1 MRIDSSDEE
10 LVAMFEWACDR
21 ALRWAHPAGSRGPLN
36 VDERQPSG
44 TGEGVY
50 LPSYWAGYAHRSGF
64 YLRDFVHQLPGAHLL
79 GLDEANLAMLRCFAA
94 SATEEHG
101 HRPVW
106 AFNFDG
112 SYLAI
117 DYRGPDAFV
126 REAPA
131 GYELVEAGAVAY
143 RWTGDRAY
151 VDDPVLWDYYR
162 RAVELPPT
170 AMGASIFEGTATYNE
185 QDAEPLA
192 VAGDG
197 VAARY
202 AAFLAMA
209 ELSRTR
215 GLDGEDYE
223 RRAADLRR
231 HFASEWT
238 GVRGFTR
245 DGTPVTGWGMES
257 SWFPALK
264 RLTADDDLLDHID
277 AQAGG
282 PGRPHNVEAWT
293 YLPDTFFRHG
303 RPEAAWRWMREIY
316 ASREGEH
323 VAGGRNGDYPEVS
336 FTLVSQVVEG
346 LLGVRPYGSAIA
358 TEPSLPAGVDW
369 LAVSGIPVGGGSV
382 AVRHEGGTTT
392 LTNLSD
398 HVTYTWT
405 AGGRTRRVPPGAT
418 LTARRTGTA

>member
-1 MRIDSSDEE
+1 MRIDSSNEE

-21 ALRWAHPAGSRGPLN
+21 ALRWAHPAGSRGPVD
-36 VDERQPSG
+36 VDERRPEG

-50 LPSYWAGYAHRSGF
+50 LASYWAGYAHRSGF

-79 GLDEANLAMLRCFAA
+79 GLHEANLTMLRLFAA

-101 HRPVW
+101 RRPVW

-117 DYRGPDAFV
+117 DYRGPGDFV
-126 REAPA
+126 REVPA
-131 GYELVEAGAVAY
+131 VYELVEAGAVGH
-143 RWTGDRAY
+143 RWTGERAY

-162 RAVELPPT
+162 HAIELPPT
-170 AMGASIFEGTATYNE
+170 AMGTSIFEGTASYNE
-185 QDAEPLA
+185 LEGEPLA

-209 ELSRTR
+209 ELSRAR
-215 GLDGEDYE
+215 GLDGDDYL
-223 RRAADLRR
+223 RRAAELRDW
-231 HFASEWT
+231 FAAEWT
-238 GVRGFTR
+238 DVRGFTA
-245 DGTPVTGWGMES
+245 DGRPVTGWGRES

-264 RLTADDDLLDHID
+264 GLSADTGLLDTIE

-282 PGRPHNVEAWT
+282 PGRPHNIEAWT
-293 YLPDTFFRHG
+293 YLPDTFFRAG
-303 RPEAAWRWMREIY
+303 RPETAWRWMREIY
-316 ASREGEH
+316 AAREEEH

-346 LLGVRPYGSAIA
+346 LLGVRPNGAAIA
-358 TEPSLPAGVDW
+358 TEPALPAGIDW
-369 LAVSGIPVGGGSV
+369 LSVSGIPVGGGSV

-392 LTNLSD
+392 LSNLSD

-405 AGGRTRRVPPGAT
+405 AGGQVQRVPPGAT
-418 LTARRTGTA
+418 LTARPTGTA

>member
-1 MRIDSSDEE
+1 MRIDSSSEE
-10 LVAMFEWACDR
+10 LVAMFEWARDR

-36 VDERQPSG
+36 VDERQPHG
-44 TGEGVY
+44 TGEGAY

-79 GLDEANLAMLRCFAA
+79 GLHAANLAMLRCFAA

-112 SYLAI
+112 SYLSI

-131 GYELVEAGAVAY
+131 VYELVEAGAAAY
-143 RWTGDRAY
+143 RWTGDRSY

-162 RAVELPPT
+162 RAVDLPPT
-170 AMGASIFEGTATYNE
+170 AMGTGIFDGTATYNE
-185 QDAEPLA
+185 QDGEPLA

-197 VAARY
+197 VAAQY

-209 ELSRTR
+209 ELSRAR
-215 GLDGEDYE
+215 GLDGDAYE
-223 RRAADLRR
+223 RRALDLCRR
-231 HFASEWT
+231 FASEWK
-238 GVRGFTR
+238 GARGFTR

-264 RLTADDDLLDHID
+264 RLTADEDLLDHID
-277 AQAGG
+277 AQTRG

-303 RPEAAWRWMREIY
+303 RTETAWRWMREIF

-346 LLGVRPYGSAIA
+346 LLGVRPHGDAIV

-369 LAVSGIPVGGGSV
+369 LSVSGIPVGGGSV

-392 LTNLSD
+392 LTNLSR
-398 HVTYTWT
+398 HLTYTWT
-405 AGGRTRRVPPGAT
+405 ACGLTQRVPPGAT

>member
-1 MRIDSSDEE
+1 MRIDSSNEE

-36 VDERQPSG
+36 VDERQPYG
-44 TGEGVY
+44 MGEGVY

-79 GLDEANLAMLRCFAA
+79 GLHAANLAMLRCFAA

-112 SYLAI
+112 SYLSI
-117 DYRGPDAFV
+117 DYRGPGAFV

-131 GYELVEAGAVAY
+131 VYELVEAGAVAY
-143 RWTGDRAY
+143 RWTGDRSY
-151 VDDPVLWDYYR
+151 VDDPVLWNYYR
-162 RAVELPPT
+162 RAVDLPPT
-170 AMGASIFEGTATYNE
+170 ALGTGIFDGTATYNE
-185 QDAEPLA
+185 QDGEPLA

-197 VAARY
+197 LAARY

-209 ELSRTR
+209 ELSRAR
-215 GLDGEDYE
+215 GLDGDDYE
-223 RRAADLRR
+223 RRALDLRR
-231 HFASEWT
+231 HFAAEWK

-245 DGTPVTGWGMES
+245 DGTPVMGWGMES

-264 RLTADDDLLDHID
+264 RLAADEDLLDHID
-277 AQAGG
+277 AQTRG

-303 RPEAAWRWMREIY
+303 RPETAWRWMREIF

-346 LLGVRPYGSAIA
+346 LLGVRPHGAAIV
-358 TEPSLPAGVDW
+358 TEPSLPAGVAW
-369 LAVSGIPVGGGSV
+369 LAVSGIPVNGGSV

-392 LTNLSD
+392 LTNLSR

-405 AGGRTRRVPPGAT
+405 AWDRTQRVPPGAT
-418 LTARRTGTA
+418 ASIIT